1 MGSALFYHLTRSGPG
16 QLLPMLIGKSL
27 QAGWRVEVRG
37 RDRARQVALDE
48 ALWQG
53 EGFLP
58 HGLAGGPHDDRQPVL
73 LTVAG
78 PDDAQKDDATKG
90 DAVPPAANAPRCLI
104 ALDGAEVTGAECAGL
119 ERACI
124 VFDGNDPEA
133 LERARVQWR
142 ALKEAGV
149 AAEYWSEADGRW
161 ERKQ

>member
-1 MGSALFYHLTRSGPG
+1 MGSALFYHLTRSGAA

-27 QAGWRVEVRG
+27 QAGWRVELRG

-58 HGLAGGPHDDRQPVL
+58 HGLAGGPHDARQPVL
-73 LTVAG
+73 LTTGTGA
-78 PDDAQKDDATKG
+78 
-90 DAVPPAANAPRCLI
+90 AANAPRCLI
-104 ALDGAEVTGAECAGL
+104 ALDGAEVSGAECAGL

>member
-1 MGSALFYHLTRSGPG
+1 MASALFYHLTRSGPA

-27 QAGWRVEVRG
+27 QAGWRVELRG
-37 RDRARQVALDE
+37 RDRARQAALDE

-58 HGLAGGPHDDRQPVL
+58 HGLAGGPHDARQPAL
-73 LTVAG
+73 LTVEGQA
-78 PDDAQKDDATKG
+78 
-90 DAVPPAANAPRCLI
+90 AANAPRCLI

-133 LERARVQWR
+133 LERARAQWR

>member
-1 MGSALFYHLTRSGPG
+1 MGNALFYHLTRSGPA

-27 QAGWRVEVRG
+27 QAGWRVELRG
-37 RDRARQVALDE
+37 RDRARQAALDA

-58 HGLAGGPHDDRQPVL
+58 HGLAGGPHDDRQPAL
-73 LTVAG
+73 LTVEGQA
-78 PDDAQKDDATKG
+78 
-90 DAVPPAANAPRCLI
+90 AANAPRCLI
-104 ALDGAEVTGAECAGL
+104 ALDGAEVTGAECAEL